1 MNAALASML
10 PNLACRC
17 NFGLQ
22 LRCQLTRVI
31 ATTPSPTGNVKPNAP
46 ATPFAR
52 DPLLRAAVVAP
63 GAPAVIRNGRLRLI
77 LISSSKS

>member
-22 LRCQLTRVI
+22 LRCQLTRVHCD
-31 ATTPSPTGNVKPNAP
+31 K
-46 ATPFAR
+46 
-52 DPLLRAAVVAP
+52 AAM
-63 GAPAVIRNGRLRLI
+63 AVISREGRTQAWRGRAQDGGGMACDECGGPSQHHGALLM
-77 LISSSKS
+77 L